1 MCPST
6 PPYPESKALA
16 LVYFRFLKRDFF
28 VLVSVSCSI
37 SQTKYPQPFEEF
49 AAGRM
54 GRLSMITQQGH
65 LIPCDPNLGPV
76 T

>member
-6 PPYPESKALA
+6 PPYPESKAVA
-16 LVYFRFLKRDFF
+16 LICFRCLKRDFF
-28 VLVSVSCSI
+28 VLISV
-37 SQTKYPQPFEEF
+37 SQTKYPQPSEEF
-49 AAGRM
+49 TAGRM

-65 LIPCDPNLGPV
+65 LIPRDPNLGPV